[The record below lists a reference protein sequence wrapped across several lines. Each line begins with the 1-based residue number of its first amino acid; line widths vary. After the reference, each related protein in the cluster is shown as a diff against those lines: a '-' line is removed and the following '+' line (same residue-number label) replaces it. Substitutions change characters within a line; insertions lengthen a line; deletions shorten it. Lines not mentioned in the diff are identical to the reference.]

1 MKDVKCE
8 CGHANPVGTTLCEA
22 CGNPI
27 GDAEKTKDA
36 ALDMRYEGVARR
48 SQIHNRTVID
58 KVWNF
63 FSSVRIAVWMIVI
76 TLIAS
81 VVGTIFPQEVYIPV
95 PEPANIFYEK
105 TYGMLGKIYYLLGF
119 DNLYWSWWYVT
130 LLLMIGI
137 SLIVCSIDRLVPL
150 YKALRKQKIKHSVN
164 FLVRQKVNAQIS
176 KDETWTAKMGQLES
190 ALRKRRF
197 QVRREGEAVLAEKYR
212 FSRWGPYINHIG
224 LIIIML
230 GAILRLVPGFYL
242 NQYVWVKDG
251 DIKKIPNTEY
261 YVKNQKFTVEYYN
274 KSDFPE
280 NLGFKEGTKVV
291 KMYKTDAI
299 LYKNEN
305 AGLPGADPKLVEVD
319 KYQIEVNHPLKYKT
333 ISLYQAGQQPNSL
346 SALNVNLVNEKTGK
360 EVGKLKLDLFNPKS
374 VYQINAQTK
383 VEVLEYYPDFE
394 LTADKKPSTKSTNPN
409 NPAFILNVISPETP
423 KGEKSWLFLGSSLA
437 APGHQNVYGYQFDM
451 PDLTNITGIMARM
464 DQSLPIVYF
473 GCFICM
479 LGLIMGFYWQHRRIW
494 VQTEGDKIYV
504 AGHTNK
510 NWFGLK
516 KEVQL
521 VFEQIQ
527 MPIVLNETG
536 KGGE

>member
-27 GDAEKTKDA
+27 GEAEKIKDA

-105 TYGMLGKIYYLLGF
+105 TYGTLGKIYYLLGF
-119 DNLYWSWWYVT
+119 DNLYWSWWYVS

-164 FLVRQKVNAQIS
+164 FLVRQKVNAQIF
-176 KDETWTAKMGQLES
+176 KEETWTAKIGQLES

-197 QVRREGEAVLAEKYR
+197 QVRREGDAILAEKYR

-251 DIKKIPNTEY
+251 DTKKIPNTEY

-274 KSDFPE
+274 KNDFPE

-299 LYKNEN
+299 LFKNEN

-333 ISLYQAGQQPNSL
+333 LSLFQAGQQPNSL

-423 KGEKSWLFLGSSLA
+423 NGEKSWLFLGSSLA
-437 APGHQNVYGYQFDM
+437 APGHQNVYEYQFDM

-494 VQTEGDKIYV
+494 VQTEGNKIYI

-521 VFEQIQ
+521 VFDQIQ

-536 KGGE
+536 KGGK

>member
-27 GDAEKTKDA
+27 GEEKTKDTA
-36 ALDMRYEGVARR
+36 IDMRYEGAARR
-48 SQIHNRTVID
+48 SQIHNRTIID

-105 TYGMLGKIYYLLGF
+105 TYGILGKIYYLLGF
-119 DNLYWSWWYVT
+119 DNLYWSWWYVS

-137 SLIVCSIDRLVPL
+137 SLIVCSIDRFVPL
-150 YKALRKQKIKHSVN
+150 YKALKKQKIKHSVN
-164 FLVRQKVNAQIS
+164 FLIRQKVNAQINNEES
-176 KDETWTAKMGQLES
+176 WTTKLVQLES
-190 ALRKRRF
+190 ALKKRRF
-197 QVRREGEAVLAEKYR
+197 RIRREGDALVAEKYR

-224 LIIIML
+224 LIIIMV
-230 GAILRLVPGFYL
+230 GAILRLVPGDYL

-261 YVKNQKFTVEYYN
+261 YVKNQHFTIEYYN

-280 NLGFKEGTKVV
+280 DLGLQEGQKVV

-299 LYKNEN
+299 LYRNEN
-305 AGLPGADPKLVEVD
+305 EGLPGADPKLVEVD
-319 KYQIEVNHPLKYKT
+319 RQQIEVNHPLKYKDLL
-333 ISLYQAGQQPNSL
+333 LYQAGQQPNTL
-346 SALNVNLVNEKTGK
+346 SALNVKLVNQKKGK
-360 EVGKLKLDLFNPKS
+360 DVGKLKLDLFNPKP
-374 VYQINAQTK
+374 VYQVNAQTK

-394 LTADKKPSTKSTNPN
+394 FTADKKPSTKSTNPN
-409 NPAFILNVISPETP
+409 NPAFVLDVISPQTP

-437 APGHQNVYGYQFDM
+437 APGQQNVYTYQFDM
-451 PDLTNITGIMARM
+451 PDLTNITGIMTRM
-464 DQSLPIVYF
+464 DKSLPIVYF

-494 VQTEGDKIYV
+494 VQTEADKVYV

-527 MPIVLNETG
+527 IPIVLNENG
-536 KGGE
+536 KGGK